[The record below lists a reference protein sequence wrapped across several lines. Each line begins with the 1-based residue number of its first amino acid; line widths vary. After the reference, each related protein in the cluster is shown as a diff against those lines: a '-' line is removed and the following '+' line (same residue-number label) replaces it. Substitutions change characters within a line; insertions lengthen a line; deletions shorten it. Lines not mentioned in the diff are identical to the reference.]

1 MIKIMSEYYE
11 KLDAQLWNAVN
22 QAKDDFK
29 NGRSVGEEITVDEVE
44 MTFFDDWRLVGTTR
58 NEAGEEVE
66 LYTPFF
72 FAEGDD
78 FRRLF
83 LPGDIDGFTP
93 IKGHEY
99 KLIVKRIYL
108 TDQPFYHYYE
118 LIRVISDNKTNKNS
132 LAD

>member
-1 MIKIMSEYYE
+1 MSEYYE

>member
-1 MIKIMSEYYE
+1 MSEYYE
-11 KLDAQLWNAVN
+11 MLDAQLWNAVN

-72 FAEGDD
+72 YAEGDD
-78 FRRLF
+78 FWRLF

-93 IKGHEY
+93 VMGHEY
-99 KLIVKRIYL
+99 KLMVRRIYL
-108 TDQPFYHYYE
+108 TDQPLYHYYK

>member
-1 MIKIMSEYYE
+1 MSEYYE

-99 KLIVKRIYL
+99 KLIVRRIYL

>member
-99 KLIVKRIYL
+99 KLIVRRIYL

>member
-1 MIKIMSEYYE
+1 MSEYYE

-99 KLIVKRIYL
+99 KLIVRRIYL

-118 LIRVISDNKTNKNS
+118 LIRVISDNKTNNNS